1 MCNFSD
7 YVYNTGYEAGVTSGE
22 ARGEAKGEARGI
34 AKGEARG
41 IILGAIDL
49 LREEGAGEEDIRV
62 RIMKK
67 YSLTSEQAVNYMNQK
82 VMA

>member
-22 ARGEAKGEARGI
+22 ARGE

>member
-22 ARGEAKGEARGI
+22 AKGEARG
-34 AKGEARG
+34 
-41 IILGAIDL
+41 ILGAIDL
-49 LREEGAGEEDIRV
+49 LREEGAAGEEDIRV

>member
-22 ARGEAKGEARGI
+22 ARG
-34 AKGEARG
+34 
-41 IILGAIDL
+41 ILGAIDL

>member
-7 YVYNTGYEAGVTSGE
+7 YVYNTGYEAGVTS
-22 ARGEAKGEARGI
+22 GEAKGEARGI

-49 LREEGAGEEDIRV
+49 LREEGAGEEDIKV

>member
-1 MCNFSD
+1 MCIIQGMK
-7 YVYNTGYEAGVTSGE
+7 TGVTSGE
-22 ARGEAKGEARGI
+22 GKGEAH
-34 AKGEARG
+34 G

-49 LREEGAGEEDIRV
+49 LREEGAGKEDIRV

>member
-22 ARGEAKGEARGI
+22 AKGEARG
-34 AKGEARG
+34 
-41 IILGAIDL
+41 ILGAIDL